1 MRCPYCGT
9 EVTPGM
15 ERCPRCEVAIV
26 WNEREA
32 EFLAPGDFVE
42 VYRAGDPMS
51 LPVVE
56 SLLESNDIPYFVAN
70 GVTQDFLSW
79 GRVVTGYN
87 VLLGPPIV
95 KVPESRADEARELI
109 AAMSQP
115 PPPGVATEE
124 F

>member
-1 MRCPYCGT
+1 MRCLYCGT
-9 EVTPGM
+9 EVSPGT
-15 ERCPRCEVAIV
+15 ERCPRCEVVILWKEGEV
-26 WNEREA
+26 

-42 VYRAGDPMS
+42 VYRASDPMS
-51 LPVVE
+51 LPVIE
-56 SLLESNDIPYFVAN
+56 SLLDTNDIPYFVAN
-70 GVTQDFLSW
+70 EVTQDFLSW

-95 KVPESRADEARELI
+95 KVPENRADEARELI
-109 AAMSQP
+109 AAMGQP